1 MEYIHGLLTQGRM
14 FLFSLGFGFLLGFLY
29 DFFRF
34 FRLLVNR
41 SRGFTVFADIFYF
54 LLSTLLTFFFLL
66 VLDGGRVRLYSL
78 GGELAGFLIYYFSFG
93 VIAGAVFER
102 ISNALKSIFAVILL
116 PVKFLFT
123 KNNKVVNNLCSF
135 LKKFFKKFKKKQK
148 LSCQTDTQ

>member
-102 ISNALKSIFAVILL
+102 ISNAFKSIFAVILL

-148 LSCQTDTQ
+148 LSCQTDT

>member
-102 ISNALKSIFAVILL
+102 ISNAFKSIFAVILL

-135 LKKFFKKFKKKQK
+135 LKKFFNKFKKKQK
-148 LSCQTDTQ
+148 LSCQTDT

>member
-148 LSCQTDTQ
+148 LSCQTDT